1 MLPRL
6 RCKQDFS
13 WEPKTLLVSTII
25 SIRFAR
31 YYTPP
36 LFPSLLISFFS
47 FVVLSLLRIH
57 GIESAFSFLCFV
69 AYLVSYFETT
79 SFSSPYIPFETF
91 DFVCF
96 PSVATYSINVLYFLL
111 NRDLWFIGNSVCRSS
126 IITKRKRKSVE
137 FAFPPPLF
145 NPPFSP
151 HPKFSST
158 SPSLSYLFYVS
169 LCE

>member
-111 NRDLWFIGNSVCRSS
+111 NRDLWFIDWMEDELRCLAC
-126 IITKRKRKSVE
+126 TQWRKWSGQSRPDAKGT
-137 FAFPPPLF
+137 
-145 NPPFSP
+145 PFSLLP
-151 HPKFSST
+151 D
-158 SPSLSYLFYVS
+158 
-169 LCE
+169 